1 LRRAVAA
8 RLVAQHLGGVL
19 PDEAFTAGLFLEVG
33 LLVQARDDLS
43 GAGTLARIPAAHRV
57 LVERATKSEDHV
69 STGKRLATEWKL
81 PESTIDA
88 VAHHHDPAPP
98 REGLARVAWA
108 AERVA
113 GVWEGGDMA
122 ALHATAVAALK
133 QLDLSAESAES
144 ILAEV
149 PPLVTTVGTAFERDL
164 GAQLS
169 IDELVLDANRRLV
182 ELNQNYEAIVR
193 RLEDLVAEKEHLT
206 EQLRKANLELSTL
219 AATDSLTDLPNKR
232 AFLQALARDLAR
244 ADREAK
250 PISLVMLDVDFFKRF
265 NDTHGHQTGDDVLRL
280 VGSVLKA
287 AVRTGDV
294 PARYGGEEFAIIL
307 PCTDAAGASIVA
319 ERIRAMLEGA
329 SIRGPAGSLRVTASL
344 GVATLVGPGCQTGGE
359 ELVARADAA
368 LYEAKHAGR
377 NRVRAAA

>member
-1 LRRAVAA
+1 
-8 RLVAQHLGGVL
+8 
-19 PDEAFTAGLFLEVG
+19 
-33 LLVQARDDLS
+33 
-43 GAGTLARIPAAHRV
+43 
-57 LVERATKSEDHV
+57 
-69 STGKRLATEWKL
+69 
-81 PESTIDA
+81 
-88 VAHHHDPAPP
+88 
-98 REGLARVAWA
+98 
-108 AERVA
+108 
-113 GVWEGGDMA
+113 
-122 ALHATAVAALK
+122 
-133 QLDLSAESAES
+133 
-144 ILAEV
+144 
-149 PPLVTTVGTAFERDL
+149 VGTAFERDL

-193 RLEDLVAEKEHLT
+193 RLEALVAEKEHLT